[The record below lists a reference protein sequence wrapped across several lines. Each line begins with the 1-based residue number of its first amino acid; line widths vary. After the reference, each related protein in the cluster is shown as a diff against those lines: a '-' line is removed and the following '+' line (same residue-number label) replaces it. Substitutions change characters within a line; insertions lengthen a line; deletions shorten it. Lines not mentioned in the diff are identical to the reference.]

1 MNNDDGQ
8 LIPEGFKT
16 LKNGPP
22 AEQWVGPFYYRKDGQ
37 GLTLGF
43 RADSVINK
51 SPVGLL

>member
-16 LKNGPP
+16 LKNGPL
-22 AEQWVGPFYYRKDGQ
+22 AEQLVGPFYYRKDCQ

-43 RADSVINK
+43 RADSF
-51 SPVGLL
+51 